1 MLAELRAAGGEKPAE
16 LDAGDPRLVPW
27 GYAEGGGHHLYWLVR
42 PGVEP
47 EERTV
52 VLNAGRGPLWEAYP
66 MSRSPF
72 LLEVVAGTTTSFYF
86 TDLDDTVAPDGGA
99 RFVPGARFLHG

>member
-47 EERTV
+47 EEWTV
-52 VLNAGRGPLWEAYP
+52 VLNAGGGPLRERP
-66 MSRSPF
+66 TRPTGQ
-72 LLEVVAGTTTSFYF
+72 VVRR
-86 TDLDDTVAPDGGA
+86 DGRLA
-99 RFVPGARFLHG
+99 RPVPHE